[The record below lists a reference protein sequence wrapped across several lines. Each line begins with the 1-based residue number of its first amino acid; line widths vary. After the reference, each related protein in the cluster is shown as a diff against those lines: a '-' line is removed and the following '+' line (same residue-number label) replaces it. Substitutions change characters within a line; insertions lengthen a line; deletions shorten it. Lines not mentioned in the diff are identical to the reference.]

1 MDDNQSCDKIA
12 NGKQNQRD
20 VDRPEE
26 VGTALLLHL
35 ATKYENYFGIF
46 SIFCLHLD
54 DRQLFLSTSRRRDW
68 LAIQG
73 ETTPRPRSIFNFY
86 FQLSSSSVCVNTA
99 AKSYFC
105 YGDLEGKLFDINDN
119 QRVATNIVPSLLQ
132 L

>member
-54 DRQLFLSTSRRRDW
+54 DRQFLLSTSRRRDW

-73 ETTPRPRSIFNFY
+73 KTTPGPSSIFNFY
-86 FQLSSSSVCVNTA
+86 FLLASRSVCVKTT
-99 AKSYFC
+99 AKSYCC
-105 YGDLEGKLFDINDN
+105 YGDLKGKLFDIDDHH
-119 QRVATNIVPSLLQ
+119 RVAKIIAPSFLQ